1 MWNYV
6 MKSDAQEVSFLNFL
20 KVLDCCS
27 PFFFRN
33 ISDKDEEL
41 EIPRAADSHLTPSIF
56 DNELVKW
63 VTLLRIKRFS
73 NLLAN
78 FVFPITMY

>member
-1 MWNYV
+1 

-56 DNELVKW
+56 DNELVK
-63 VTLLRIKRFS
+63 
-73 NLLAN
+73 
-78 FVFPITMY
+78 